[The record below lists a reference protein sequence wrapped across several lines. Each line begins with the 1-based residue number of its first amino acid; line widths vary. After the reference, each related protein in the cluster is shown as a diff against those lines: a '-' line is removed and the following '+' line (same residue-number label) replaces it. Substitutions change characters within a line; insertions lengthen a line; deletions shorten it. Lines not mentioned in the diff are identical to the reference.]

1 MAGDSMGILDMFLDK
16 VLKEL
21 GINQETVDKLN
32 AIVDNVDVRTEGNK
46 TYIEVSMK
54 KITVVLEKDN

>member
-32 AIVDNVDVRTEGNK
+32 AIVDNVDVRKEGDK

>member
-1 MAGDSMGILDMFLDK
+1 MGILDMFLDK